1 MGVNF
6 WVEAMSTGVVLGTP
20 LAYAALGELV
30 AERSGVVNL
39 GVEGMMLIGAVV
51 GFIIGLKTG
60 SAALAFI
67 GAALAGGALALV
79 HGVLTISLRTNQI
92 VMGLTLTILGTG
104 LSSYLGKNYGYQPL
118 THTLG
123 IINVPLLDGIPWIGK
138 IFFRHDIMVYLLPV
152 AVATVAFVISRT
164 QLGLWLRATGESPA
178 AADAAGV
185 PVFAVRYGAVAFGG
199 MLAGIAGAY
208 LSVVYTRSW
217 SDQMTAGRGWIAIAL
232 VIFASWRPV
241 LILPGA
247 LLFGF
252 IDALNFQLQAKGV
265 SVPSQYLSMMPYI
278 FTLIILTLVWTRQR
292 RRNWGMPLALGS
304 PYEREARE

>member
-1 MGVNF
+1 VSF
-6 WVEAMSTGVVLGTP
+6 WVDALSTGVVLGTP

-51 GFIIGLKTG
+51 GFVIGLKTG
-60 SAALAFI
+60 SVALAFLA
-67 GAALAGGALALV
+67 AALAGGALALV
-79 HGVLTISLRTNQI
+79 HGVMTIGLRTNQI

-104 LSSYLGKNYGYQPL
+104 LSSYIGQSYGNQPL

-123 IINVPLLDGIPWIGK
+123 TLNIPLLDDIPWIGK
-138 IFFRHDIMVYLLPV
+138 ILFRHDIMVYLVPV
-152 AVATVAFVISRT
+152 AVAGVALIIYRT
-164 QLGLWLRATGESPA
+164 QVGLWLRATGESPA

-185 PVFAVRYGAVAFGG
+185 PVFAVRYVAVAFGG

-208 LSVVYTRSW
+208 LSIVYTRSW

-265 SVPSQYLSMMPYI
+265 SVPSQYLSMMPYV
-278 FTLIILTLVWTRQR
+278 FTLVVLTLVWTRQR
-292 RRNWGMPLALGS
+292 KRNWGMPLALGN

>member
-1 MGVNF
+1 MSF
-6 WVEAMSTGVVLGTP
+6 WVDSLSTGVVLGTP
-20 LAYAALGELV
+20 LAYAAVGELI

-51 GFIIGLKTG
+51 GFIVALKTG
-60 SAALAFI
+60 SVALAFTI
-67 GAALAGGALALV
+67 AALAGGALAAI
-79 HGVLTISLRTNQI
+79 HGVMTITLKTNQI

-104 LSSYLGKNYGYQPL
+104 LSSYIGASYGNAAL
-118 THTLG
+118 SHTLSPVG
-123 IINVPLLDGIPWIGK
+123 IPILDKIPWIGK
-138 IFFRHDIMVYLLPV
+138 IFFRHDVMVYL
-152 AVATVAFVISRT
+152 AVVTVVVVGLLITRT
-164 QLGLWLRATGESPA
+164 RVGLWLRATGESPA

-185 PVFAVRYGAVAFGG
+185 PVFAVRHVAVVMGG
-199 MLAGIAGAY
+199 ILAGIAGAY

-232 VIFASWRPV
+232 VIFASWRPL

-278 FTLIILTLVWTRQR
+278 FTLVVLSLVWTRQR
-292 RRNWGMPLALGS
+292 KRNWGMPLALGN
-304 PYEREARE
+304 PYEREGRS